1 MSDEIL
7 SAAHWHDLSEEIHYR
22 FCPRCG
28 HPLHREVIKSSEPE
42 RPVCGDCGFVVYLDP
57 KVAVGTLGTLKG
69 EVILLRRGIKP
80 AYGQWVFPGG
90 YVNRGE
96 TLEEAAIR
104 ETNEEVNL
112 DVKIERLINAYS
124 YPGRPVVLVAY
135 AVSVVGGELSAGDV
149 AIEVATFAPKDIP
162 WKELAF
168 PSTRDALREYT
179 VEYLKNRL

>member
-1 MSDEIL
+1 
-7 SAAHWHDLSEEIHYR
+7 
-22 FCPRCG
+22 
-28 HPLHREVIKSSEPE
+28 VIKSFEPE
-42 RPVCGDCGFVVYLDP
+42 RPVCGDCGFIVYLDP
-57 KVAVGTLGTLKG
+57 KVAVGTLGTLNGK
-69 EVILLRRGIKP
+69 VILLRRSIEP

-124 YPGRPVVLVAY
+124 YPGRPVVLVTY
-135 AVSVVGGELSAGDV
+135 AVSVTGGELSPGDE
-149 AIEVATFAPKDIP
+149 ALEVATFAPKDIP

-179 VEYLKNRL
+179 AEYLKRRL